1 MWIDKVAISV
11 LFARNPATRWV
22 QSFVL
27 KKKWW
32 CHFPHPTMLLLL
44 LLLATHG
51 EQGCGMW
58 TKVKV
63 TRQRVQNI
71 IACWIPQRVDNWIIY
86 VVCPMIWGTFACL
99 LLPGLVRF
107 VRWSDDSL
115 CLPFYWALI
124 ESFRIPGYGAID
136 ISALCSLLAIT
147 FTQKLMAEPQS
158 SRLNDGCMQSLSLSL
173 SIYLAISLCLW
184 LAGLI
189 VIVCGNLTSTFCL
202 CLCSGLLFS
211 SSHLP
216 LVGAREFWL
225 IFLLLCLPCPL
236 GPHHVSALSCGYTW
250 VCLLKKLCLFLPGFC
265 FNLFNNTGYVM
276 NL

>member
-27 KKKWW
+27 KKKKKW
-32 CHFPHPTMLLLL
+32 CHFPHPTMLLL

-58 TKVKV
+58 RKVKV

-86 VVCPMIWGTFACL
+86 VVCPMIWRTFACL
-99 LLPGLVRF
+99 LLPGCL
-107 VRWSDDSL
+107 SDDPMIVSVCHFTGHL
-115 CLPFYWALI
+115 SNPFGFLAM
-124 ESFRIPGYGAID
+124 GQAID

-158 SRLNDGCMQSLSLSL
+158 SRFNDGCMQWGLPLSLSLSL
-173 SIYLAISLCLW
+173 SLC

-211 SSHLP
+211 SSPRWVWVELE
-216 LVGAREFWL
+216 RESFGSY
-225 IFLLLCLPCPL
+225 FFYCLPCPL
-236 GPHHVSALSCGYTW
+236 SPQHVSSPGCIHMSLFVEKT
-250 VCLLKKLCLFLPGFC
+250 LLVRARILLQSF
-265 FNLFNNTGYVM
+265 
-276 NL
+276 